1 MSLARRQRAPLSE
14 PGRELVGRVTGFQ
27 PETDYFDICSSY
39 VALHLFDVNGMGGVR
54 NKAVDH
60 MAIDRRLN
68 GLAEKVSLH
77 GHESKAEALREYLRR
92 LRRLARSLGG
102 GDSAR
107 MITGGS
113 KVDREEAA
121 QNVLSSVLLVLLELS
136 ESPITL
142 RRGENLYAVP
152 ERLKE
157 SKTKPKSQEQIN
169 REIWMKILKEDPLV
183 GDHWQLNTGSDQQDS
198 DGSDFEDMD
207 VNTRAVPNAKDAQLD
222 LEGGT
227 DSTKPV
233 DDGSSLPSGALELWT
248 GQSRQKLQSISNLG
262 VFERHQY
269 WRGKAIVSKKYA
281 ATPRIEELGL
291 DIQRPSDLNSALQK
305 SREFVLAQ
313 STPVMDEADIIHEVL
328 LMLQGHSTVIFTFK
342 KGTLT
347 AVYSTKVATSHMSQ
361 GALEAILQP
370 FLESAGEISKLQMIV
385 DTICSAPAKVY
396 GKVIQA
402 FASAMSSEILELKAF
417 LADKQKEYQR
427 FRKELPPNKND
438 HSCRFSTDVLSGLYD
453 NVGKFELSGD
463 SIGSSASNIDL
474 FASEFWTDGCYV
486 QSEIVERSNDGKNP
500 DMSTVQIFPCFL
512 SERSM
517 NQMLYTGK
525 AIRMVQALSA
535 SEATHQYPLSSSS
548 SAATPLPPSV
558 HPSENPIF
566 ATDYTNAFDVQW
578 MMETELAKSIEEQY
592 QSANSLLKSMLFTQ
606 SKLIWHLRGMAEFNF
621 MMQGEVMHLFSTTIF
636 EKMIKKRPWYD
647 AYILGSTFNQTAS
660 LCDWRHAQFVRVRVN
675 NQARKKSDRI
685 HIMGLK
691 VQDLDL
697 IEFEY
702 LLPWPLSG
710 VIYSTENAK
719 RMYSRITCLLFQ
731 VKTVKHAMEQATFLK
746 SKPKPSPELSLFWK
760 LRLRFLSTINDLW
773 SYFMTTV
780 LDTQI
785 KKFQSEIEDQC
796 DLDDI
801 IKLSSKFIRLCY
813 ERCFLKERTLPLHRS
828 LVTMLNLALK
838 FSALFS
844 TFIHEQERNVQ
855 NQQQPSNPHGGGAGV
870 GAKAGKAI
878 SETTDYVSKSGR
890 RVSFNNA
897 SEKQQQGVASRS
909 HRWSQGIY
917 GNYNTDSE
925 DETLEDQVRDD
936 EEEQGE
942 EEELFSSETADKR
955 RRGTRTFSLK
965 DEGTSEGMDGDEDI
979 GMDSSAAFKGRVKKQ
994 KIDSD
999 LWRGT
1004 SRGQRWSHEGSY
1016 QEQLKAIEQEFSR
1029 CREFLAKSLRVVVN
1043 SNAVRGYA
1051 NRNSSGAE
1059 AAGGM
1064 GSMGQSEGDS
1074 NYLDGRGGASRGSR
1088 GRGYGRGG
1096 GGGRGGKS
1104 YRAPS
1109 SQSSAASGAQQAY
1122 VATGDEGTYVEQ
1134 RFDDV
1139 AFQDEVDEKL
1149 GFYKFQEGPDKLG
1162 WLINQHATLV
1172 RDEDWPTGRAAI
1184 DYYFIQ
1190 DDGEMFKTTVKYSP
1204 YFYIASKVGHESD
1217 VEEYIRRKFETL
1229 VEKMT
1234 RVQKE
1239 DLDMPNHLLGNT
1251 RTFIK
1256 LVFRNVRDLLSVRKV
1271 VLPAAKEN
1279 QSKMSALDTYAEVV
1293 SASLDMSLDP
1303 EPVSSSTRSA
1313 GDGLDYIVDIREY
1326 DVPYTIRVAID
1337 KDIRIGL
1344 WYNVRV
1350 THSDVEITR
1359 QLDRV
1364 ARADPVVFAFD
1375 IETTKLPLKFPD
1387 AAIDSVMMISYMID
1401 GQGFLITNREIVS
1414 QDIDDFEYTPKPEY
1428 EGLFT
1433 IFNEPNEQE
1442 CLRRFFHHVQEVKPT
1457 VFVTYNGDF
1466 FDWPFVEARAKIHG
1480 IDMFHEIGVKKD
1492 DEDEYKSNT
1501 AVHMDAFRWVKRDS
1515 YLPMGSQGL
1524 KSVTKEKLGYNPMEL
1539 DPEDM
1544 TRFASERPQTLAQY
1558 SVSDAVA
1565 TYYLYM
1571 KYVHPFIFSLCNII
1585 PMNPDEVLR
1594 KGSGTLC
1601 ETLLMVEAYQ
1611 GNIIMPNKHAE
1622 SYNKMYDGHLLE
1634 SETYVGGHVEALQAG
1649 VYRSDIPNHFSIVP
1663 ETAQQ
1668 LIDDLDAALK
1678 FSIEVEGHLSMDDV
1692 TNYEE
1697 VKAAITAP
1705 LADLR
1710 DRPNRTENPSI
1721 YHLDVAAMYPNII
1734 LTNRLQPDS
1743 IIDEST
1749 CAACDFNRVGKE
1761 CDRRMTWSWRGEYFP
1776 AKKNEYNMIRNQ
1788 LESERFPGKK
1798 TWDEPRTFHSL
1809 SEPEQ
1814 AALITKRIAEYS
1826 RKVYRKTHETKVME
1840 REAIVCQRE
1849 NPFYVDTVKAFRDRR
1864 YEYKGLHKTWKGKTE
1879 NAVKSGDLVEIENA
1893 KKMVVLYDS
1902 LQLAHKCILNS
1913 FYGYV
1918 MRKGARWY
1926 SMEMAG
1932 IVCLTGARIIQ
1943 LARRLV
1949 EQMGRPLELDTDGIW
1964 CIFPQTFPENFT
1976 FKLKNG
1982 KKFPISYPCTMLNH
1996 LVHAKFT
2003 NNQYQVLKNP
2013 DEHEYETIEENS
2025 IFFEVDGP
2033 YHAMILPSSKEEDKL
2048 LKKRYA
2054 VFNKDGS
2061 IAELKGFEV
2070 KRRGELKMIKN
2081 FQSQLFKVFL
2091 EGSNLEECYAAVARV
2106 ANQWLDVLYSKA
2118 VDLEEN
2124 ELFDLIS
2131 ENRSMSKSLEEY
2143 GAQKSTSISTAKR
2156 LGEFLGDQMVKDKG
2170 LNCKFI
2176 IAAQPAGS
2184 PVTERAIP
2192 VAIFSAE
2199 PAVMKFYLRKWLRD
2213 SSLQDF
2219 DIRSI
2224 LDWQYYLER
2233 FGGVIQKLIT
2243 IPAAMQKVTNPVP
2256 RVRHPDWLFKR
2267 VMALDD
2273 KFKQHRIT
2281 DAFKPAEKRPYGG
2294 DGVMDLEDFGSSGRP
2309 SDAPTRPVVHK
2320 MTKSGKNKGSSSHQQ
2335 EKSFEEQ
2342 VLALELPEE
2351 MPDML
2356 TDYHGFL
2363 AYQKIKWK
2371 RQKLERAQRKTLGQ
2385 SRAKG
2390 PVGSLSGFIQKQST
2404 NILTKF
2410 WQIIQIVETDIP
2422 GEFRLWVLID
2432 KTLHSIR
2439 LSVPRIF
2446 YVNSRVEDASN
2457 ETRMFPKQKMIRT
2470 LPRAHPCLHLYQF
2483 NMPESMYQRESKNL
2497 SSFFSHPDVEGVYET
2512 QLPLLSR
2519 AIINLSCICSV
2530 SNRAKRGLD
2539 EGFDLSDLKTE
2550 NMDKMPYLQDDRALN
2565 YLYLY
2570 HATTDT
2576 RHLFALFS
2584 SVHSR
2589 VNVFVVDAPGQR
2601 GQMPNMSRSYESVK
2615 TEIDRMPAETRR
2627 ANKAWDYPELLQFD
2641 IDYVSSEKEASRG
2654 LAKCLS
2660 KYQDERRGPTAVIL
2674 HSPRTRQKLL
2684 ENIGILGDFPLIS
2697 MPCSKNTKPFQA
2709 LAWQSNATKR
2719 MLAQFLTVGG
2729 WITEQVALARYANIP
2744 LCNIEQDS
2752 PIFVTDVWLARQL
2765 VRHDMLLWWSPSSKP
2780 DLGGREDD
2788 ENVSGTEE
2796 LQDPNINIPGQYE
2809 TVCLE
2814 MDLLHLAVNTL
2825 LQSSLINE
2833 LEGGTETALDASH
2846 TLDDYSSGK
2855 VSNVISFGT
2864 GTASSQ
2870 AFAIIKHMVRSW
2882 AVDLAE
2888 TRNMFAESMVG
2899 HFHRWLTNPGSK
2911 LYDPCMYALVH
2922 GLMKKVF
2929 FQLTAEFKR
2938 LGSRVILGNFNKM
2951 TIVTS
2956 KPSVGN
2962 AYAYCSWIIRHI
2974 QSKPLFL
2981 TIDLIPVNYWEQL
2994 IWMDCANYGGIIC
3007 PNPEEVQEQ
3016 DFSILQAQVHR
3027 RVRMEWNIQKY
3038 LPVALHPTFEDT
3050 INEFI
3055 VQVYAY
3061 RHGKHLATPKSN
3073 AATANQNGQQ
3083 DDDAAGDTTNGSAVA
3098 TKADKKNREVVA
3110 YKKKLIAH
3118 AISRKLLDAFPKIL
3132 VQKRDSLKDPQL
3144 AVRFAFPRQPGSHLE
3159 LTNPP
3164 LELIKSIAAILG
3176 IDSSIEREVRV
3187 MRKNL
3192 LDLIEIREFAPE
3204 SAFQNPCESFVLRGV
3219 ICSYCSY
3226 CQDLDFCRDQQLLPK
3241 INKNTGEVSLDPWK
3255 CPECKEEYDRDAI
3268 EESMVAIVERMTNQ
3282 YQMQDL
3288 KCVKC
3293 RRVKPDF
3300 LGEWCE
3306 CSGRFV
3312 TALGRVEYLRKMRV
3326 FENIAEFYGL
3336 VLLKEI
3342 VGWMLSN

>member
-1 MSLARRQRAPLSE
+1 M
-14 PGRELVGRVTGFQ
+14 
-27 PETDYFDICSSY
+27 
-39 VALHLFDVNGMGGVR
+39 
-54 NKAVDH
+54 
-60 MAIDRRLN
+60 
-68 GLAEKVSLH
+68 
-77 GHESKAEALREYLRR
+77 
-92 LRRLARSLGG
+92 
-102 GDSAR
+102 
-107 MITGGS
+107 GS
-113 KVDREEAA
+113 KKTFG
-121 QNVLSSVLLVLLELS
+121 LMPSS
-136 ESPITL
+136 
-142 RRGENLYAVP
+142 
-152 ERLKE
+152 
-157 SKTKPKSQEQIN
+157 N
-169 REIWMKILKEDPLV
+169 R
-183 GDHWQLNTGSDQQDS
+183 
-198 DGSDFEDMD
+198 
-207 VNTRAVPNAKDAQLD
+207 
-222 LEGGT
+222 
-227 DSTKPV
+227 
-233 DDGSSLPSGALELWT
+233 
-248 GQSRQKLQSISNLG
+248 
-262 VFERHQY
+262 
-269 WRGKAIVSKKYA
+269 
-281 ATPRIEELGL
+281 
-291 DIQRPSDLNSALQK
+291 
-305 SREFVLAQ
+305 
-313 STPVMDEADIIHEVL
+313 
-328 LMLQGHSTVIFTFK
+328 
-342 KGTLT
+342 
-347 AVYSTKVATSHMSQ
+347 
-361 GALEAILQP
+361 
-370 FLESAGEISKLQMIV
+370 
-385 DTICSAPAKVY
+385 
-396 GKVIQA
+396 
-402 FASAMSSEILELKAF
+402 
-417 LADKQKEYQR
+417 
-427 FRKELPPNKND
+427 
-438 HSCRFSTDVLSGLYD
+438 
-453 NVGKFELSGD
+453 
-463 SIGSSASNIDL
+463 
-474 FASEFWTDGCYV
+474 
-486 QSEIVERSNDGKNP
+486 
-500 DMSTVQIFPCFL
+500 
-512 SERSM
+512 
-517 NQMLYTGK
+517 
-525 AIRMVQALSA
+525 
-535 SEATHQYPLSSSS
+535 
-548 SAATPLPPSV
+548 
-558 HPSENPIF
+558 
-566 ATDYTNAFDVQW
+566 
-578 MMETELAKSIEEQY
+578 
-592 QSANSLLKSMLFTQ
+592 
-606 SKLIWHLRGMAEFNF
+606 
-621 MMQGEVMHLFSTTIF
+621 
-636 EKMIKKRPWYD
+636 
-647 AYILGSTFNQTAS
+647 
-660 LCDWRHAQFVRVRVN
+660 
-675 NQARKKSDRI
+675 
-685 HIMGLK
+685 
-691 VQDLDL
+691 
-697 IEFEY
+697 
-702 LLPWPLSG
+702 
-710 VIYSTENAK
+710 
-719 RMYSRITCLLFQ
+719 
-731 VKTVKHAMEQATFLK
+731 
-746 SKPKPSPELSLFWK
+746 
-760 LRLRFLSTINDLW
+760 
-773 SYFMTTV
+773 
-780 LDTQI
+780 
-785 KKFQSEIEDQC
+785 
-796 DLDDI
+796 
-801 IKLSSKFIRLCY
+801 
-813 ERCFLKERTLPLHRS
+813 
-828 LVTMLNLALK
+828 
-838 FSALFS
+838 
-844 TFIHEQERNVQ
+844 
-855 NQQQPSNPHGGGAGV
+855 GGAG
-870 GAKAGKAI
+870 
-878 SETTDYVSKSGR
+878 
-890 RVSFNNA
+890 
-897 SEKQQQGVASRS
+897 
-909 HRWSQGIY
+909 
-917 GNYNTDSE
+917 
-925 DETLEDQVRDD
+925 
-936 EEEQGE
+936 
-942 EEELFSSETADKR
+942 
-955 RRGTRTFSLK
+955 
-965 DEGTSEGMDGDEDI
+965 M
-979 GMDSSAAFKGRVKKQ
+979 KGR
-994 KIDSD
+994 
-999 LWRGT
+999 G
-1004 SRGQRWSHEGSY
+1004 
-1016 QEQLKAIEQEFSR
+1016 
-1029 CREFLAKSLRVVVN
+1029 
-1043 SNAVRGYA
+1043 
-1051 NRNSSGAE
+1051 
-1059 AAGGM
+1059 
-1064 GSMGQSEGDS
+1064 
-1074 NYLDGRGGASRGSR
+1074 
-1088 GRGYGRGG
+1088 GRGG
-1096 GGGRGGKS
+1096 GGGGGGGRA
-1104 YRAPS
+1104 YRSPA
-1109 SQSSAASGAQQAY
+1109 SQSGQTVSAGTSATSTA
-1122 VATGDEGTYVEQ
+1122 VAGDEGTYVEQ
-1134 RFDDV
+1134 RFED
-1139 AFQDEVDEKL
+1139 ASLQDEIDERL
-1149 GFYKFQEGPDKLG
+1149 GFFRFQEGPDKLG
-1162 WLINQHATLV
+1162 WLINQHATIV
-1172 RDEDWPTGRAAI
+1172 RDEDWPSGRAAI

-1190 DDGEMFKTTVKYSP
+1190 DDGDMFKTTLKYSP
-1204 YFYIASKVGHESD
+1204 YFYIASKVGHEAD
-1217 VEEYIRRKFETL
+1217 VEEYIRRRFENT

-1239 DLDMPNHLLGNT
+1239 DLDLPNHLLGNT

-1256 LVFRNVRDLLSVRKV
+1256 LAFRNVRDLLSVRKYL
-1271 VLPAAKEN
+1271 LPVAKEN

-1293 SASLDMSLDP
+1293 SATVDMSMDQ
-1303 EPVSSSTRSA
+1303 EPVSAMRA
-1313 GDGLDYIVDIREY
+1313 GGDGLDYIVDIREY

-1344 WYNVRV
+1344 WYNVKV
-1350 THSDVEITR
+1350 THSDVELTR

-1414 QDIDDFEYTPKPEY
+1414 QDIEDFEYTPKPEY

-1433 IFNEPNEQE
+1433 IFNEPNEE
-1442 CLRRFFHHVQEVKPT
+1442 ETLRRFFQHVQEVKPT

-1480 IDMFHEIGVKKD
+1480 IDMFNEIGVKKD

-1544 TRFASERPQTLAQY
+1544 TRFASERPQTLSQY

-1622 SYNKMYDGHLLE
+1622 SFNKMYEGHLLE

-1649 VYRSDIPNHFSIVP
+1649 VYRSDIPNQFSIVP

-1692 TNYEE
+1692 LNYEE

-1749 CAACDFNRVGKE
+1749 CASCDFNRVGKE

-1776 AKKNEYNMIRNQ
+1776 AKKSEYNMIRNQ
-1788 LESERFPGKK
+1788 LESERFPGKRS
-1798 TWDEPRTFHSL
+1798 WDEPRKFHSL
-1809 SEPEQ
+1809 SEAEQ
-1814 AALITKRIAEYS
+1814 SVLIKKRISEYS

-1864 YEYKGLHKTWKGKTE
+1864 YEYKGLHKKWKGNTE
-1879 NAVKSGDLVEIENA
+1879 KAIKAEDLVEIENA

-1943 LARRLV
+1943 LARKLV

-1976 FKLKNG
+1976 FKLKGG

-2013 DEHEYETIEENS
+2013 DDYEYETIEENS

-2070 KRRGELKMIKN
+2070 KRRGELKLIKD
-2081 FQSQLFKVFL
+2081 FQSQLFRMFL

-2131 ENRSMSKSLEEY
+2131 ENRNMSRSLEDY
-2143 GAQKSTSISTAKR
+2143 GAQKSTAISTAKR

-2176 IAAQPAGS
+2176 IVAQPAGS

-2199 PAVMKFYLRKWLRD
+2199 PAVKKFYLRKWLKD
-2213 SSLQDF
+2213 NSMQDF

-2243 IPAAMQKVTNPVP
+2243 IPAAMQKVSNPIP
-2256 RVRHPDWLFKR
+2256 RVRHPDWLMKR
-2267 VMALDD
+2267 VNALDD
-2273 KFKQHRIT
+2273 KFRQHRIT

-2294 DGVMDLEDFGSSGRP
+2294 DLMDLEDIGSSSRSSALSARP
-2309 SDAPTRPVVHK
+2309 IVHK
-2320 MTKSGKNKGSSSHQQ
+2320 MTKSGKNKGKANAQTERSY
-2335 EKSFEEQ
+2335 EEQ
-2342 VLALELPEE
+2342 VLELELPEE
-2351 MPDML
+2351 MPDMY

-2371 RQKLERAQRKTLGQ
+2371 RQKLERAQRKALGQ

-2390 PVGSLSGFIQKQST
+2390 PAGSLSGFIQKQST
-2404 NILTKF
+2404 NILTNH
-2410 WQIIQIVETDIP
+2410 WQIIQIVETDLP
-2422 GEFRLWVLID
+2422 GEFRLWVLIN

-2446 YVNSRVEDASN
+2446 YVNSRVEDTSN

-2483 NMPESMYQRESKNL
+2483 TMTESMYQKESKNL

-2519 AIINLSCICSV
+2519 AIINLSCVV
-2530 SNRAKRGLD
+2530 SISNHAKRGLE

-2550 NMDKMPYLQDDRALN
+2550 SMEKMPYLQDDRALN

-2584 SVHSR
+2584 SVHNR

-2601 GQMPNMSRSYESVK
+2601 GQMPNMSRAYESVK
-2615 TEIDRMPAETRR
+2615 SEIDRMPAEARR
-2627 ANKAWDYPELLQFD
+2627 INKAWDYPEALQFD
-2641 IDYVSSEKEASRG
+2641 IDYVTNEKEALRG
-2654 LAKCLS
+2654 LSRCLS
-2660 KYQDERRGPTAVIL
+2660 RYQDERRGATAVIL
-2674 HSPRTRQKLL
+2674 HSPRTKQKFL
-2684 ENIGILGDFPLIS
+2684 ENISILGDFPLIS
-2697 MPCSKNTKPFQA
+2697 MPCSKSAKPFQA

-2729 WITEQVALARYANIP
+2729 WITEQIALSRYANIP
-2744 LCNIEQDS
+2744 VCNIEQDS

-2765 VRHDMLLWWSPSSKP
+2765 VRYDMLLWWSPSSKP

-2788 ENVSGTEE
+2788 ENASGTED
-2796 LQDPNINIPGQYE
+2796 LQDPNINVVGHYE

-2833 LEGGTETALDASH
+2833 LEGSTESALDASH
-2846 TLDDYSSGK
+2846 TLDDYRSGK
-2855 VSNVISFGT
+2855 VSNLITFGT
-2864 GTASSQ
+2864 GTASAQ
-2870 AFAIIKHMVRSW
+2870 AFAIIKQMVRSW

-2899 HFHRWLTNPGSK
+2899 HFHRWLTSPSSK

-2929 FQLTAEFKR
+2929 FQLIAEFKR
-2938 LGSRVILGNFNKM
+2938 LGSKVILGNFNKM
-2951 TIVTS
+2951 TIATS
-2956 KPSVGN
+2956 KPSIGN

-3007 PNPEEVQEQ
+3007 PNPQEVQEH
-3016 DFSILQAQVHR
+3016 DLATLQTQVHR
-3027 RVRMEWNIQKY
+3027 RSRMEWNIQKY
-3038 LPVALHPTFEDT
+3038 LPVALHSAFEDT
-3050 INEFI
+3050 INEFV

-3061 RHGKHLATPKSN
+3061 RHGKHLLKSKGSVEP
-3073 AATANQNGQQ
+3073 NGHVE
-3083 DDDAAGDTTNGSAVA
+3083 DNDMESGAGTNGAAGTNGSSS
-3098 TKADKKNREVVA
+3098 TKTDKKNQEVVV
-3110 YKKKLIAH
+3110 YKKKLVAQVLT
-3118 AISRKLLDAFPKIL
+3118 RKLLDTFPKIL
-3132 VQKRDSLKDPQL
+3132 VQRRDSHKDPQL
-3144 AVRFAFPRQPGSHLE
+3144 AIRFAFPRQPGSHLQ
-3159 LTNPP
+3159 LVNPP
-3164 LELIKSIAAILG
+3164 LELIKSISAVLG
-3176 IDSSIEREVRV
+3176 IDTSIEREVRV

-3226 CQDLDFCRDQQLLPK
+3226 CQDLDFCRDKQLLPR

-3268 EESMVAIVERMTNQ
+3268 EESMVAIVEKMANQ

-3288 KCVKC
+3288 KCIKC

-3300 LGEWCE
+3300 LGEYCE
-3306 CSGRFV
+3306 CSGKFV
-3312 TALGRVEYLRKMRV
+3312 TALGRAEYLRKMKV
-3326 FENIAEFYGL
+3326 FDNIAEFYGL
-3336 VLLKEI
+3336 VLLKEV